1 MARAGRRSPRPA
13 HGHCGDHRRAGSIV
27 LIGYRVYVA
36 GEIDA
41 SANPLNT
48 IFASRIVIGAVR
60 IGILVALVYAV
71 VSMMVWAMRGEF
83 LTGAGP
89 IQIGKS
95 AKAAAED
102 RDRLAAQVAEDGRTI
117 ERLERELED
126 SAAAL
131 ETTGKDL
138 DSALA
143 YIDRLEKEKPAS
155 HG

>member
-83 LTGAGP
+83 LTGPGRSRSGSRRRPPPRTATGWRRRSPRMDGQLNDWSENWRILPQHSKPRAKTSTQLWP
-89 IQIGKS
+89 I
-95 AKAAAED
+95 
-102 RDRLAAQVAEDGRTI
+102 
-117 ERLERELED
+117 
-126 SAAAL
+126 
-131 ETTGKDL
+131 
-138 DSALA
+138 
-143 YIDRLEKEKPAS
+143 
-155 HG
+155 